1 KYIIVNNWE
10 DSEVNSNSNHR
21 GLIPRLWSSEHAAN
35 YMDFT
40 SPLDFEILDEYKNQ
54 ETIIERV
61 NSFRIRE
68 QEGELT
74 GEDYNDFFRTL
85 GTYLDISKPS
95 LFDNLNFLFT
105 YQVNYM
111 YWRYFMWNFVGK
123 QNDIQG
129 DYSIINGNWL
139 SGLKDIDKIRLGNQ
153 SNLDDDQKNNK
164 ARNTYFFFPFI
175 LGIIGLLYSYNRDL
189 KTFWTLLLL
198 FLFTG
203 LALKFYL
210 NERPFEPRE
219 RDYSLVG
226 SFYVF
231 SIWIGFGMSSIL
243 KFFSELKN
251 KYLNFGLFFLCLIS
265 VPGLMAFGN
274 WDDHD
279 RSDRYTAQS
288 IARSY
293 LQSIQKDKDAMI
305 FTIGDNDTFALWYA
319 QEIEEFRTDVRTINT
334 SLLATDWYIDQMKR
348 RAYISSPIPSQM
360 EHKNYAYGVRDYIRY
375 ENLLD
380 TVRWD
385 INNFMDW
392 VSSDHPRTK
401 YRNLITQS
409 GGDVSNYPINS
420 LETVFYPTN
429 KIRVPVNIDNVIKSG
444 IVNER
449 DIDLIVP
456 YIDIDLPKSVLTK
469 NQIMMLDIL
478 ANNNWERPIYFT
490 GGSYADSEY
499 IWMKEYLQ
507 LDGLVY
513 KLVPI
518 RTEMDKSNPYLMGR
532 VDSELMFEIVN
543 KWSWGNSDGQN
554 IYHDPE
560 TRKN

>member
-1 KYIIVNNWE
+1 
-10 DSEVNSNSNHR
+10 
-21 GLIPRLWSSEHAAN
+21 
-35 YMDFT
+35 
-40 SPLDFEILDEYKNQ
+40 
-54 ETIIERV
+54 
-61 NSFRIRE
+61 
-68 QEGELT
+68 
-74 GEDYNDFFRTL
+74 
-85 GTYLDISKPS
+85 
-95 LFDNLNFLFT
+95 
-105 YQVNYM
+105 
-111 YWRYFMWNFVGK
+111 MWNFVGK

-129 DYSIINGNWL
+129 DYSNIYGNWL
-139 SGLKDIDKIRLGNQ
+139 SGINFIDEIRLGNH

-164 ARNTYFFFPFI
+164 ARNTYFFLPFI

-219 RDYSLVG
+219 RDYALVG

-243 KFFSELKN
+243 NFFSKI
-251 KYLNFGLFFLCLIS
+251 KIKFLNYGLFVLCLIA
-265 VPGLMAFGN
+265 VPVLMAFEN

-293 LQSIQKDKDAMI
+293 LQSIDKDKDAMI

-348 RAYISSPIPSQM
+348 KAYMSNPIPSQM

-380 TVRWD
+380 SVRWD
-385 INNFMDW
+385 INDFMDW

-401 YRNLITQS
+401 YICRQGHQRD
-409 GGDVSNYPINS
+409 GGP
-420 LETVFYPTN
+420 E
-429 KIRVPVNIDNVIKSG
+429 IK
-444 IVNER
+444 
-449 DIDLIVP
+449 
-456 YIDIDLPKSVLTK
+456 
-469 NQIMMLDIL
+469 
-478 ANNNWERPIYFT
+478 
-490 GGSYADSEY
+490 
-499 IWMKEYLQ
+499 
-507 LDGLVY
+507 
-513 KLVPI
+513 
-518 RTEMDKSNPYLMGR
+518 
-532 VDSELMFEIVN
+532 
-543 KWSWGNSDGQN
+543 
-554 IYHDPE
+554 
-560 TRKN
+560 